1 MSGRGGEPSGTV
13 RRILVSGR
21 VQGVGFR
28 WSAMARAERLGVAG
42 WARNLP
48 DGRVEVHAQGEPA
61 AVEALVAWLRRGP
74 VGAAVSS
81 VQEEAAAAEPGLEDF
96 VIRG

>member
-1 MSGRGGEPSGTV
+1 MSRRGGEPSA
-13 RRILVSGR
+13 RHILVSGL

-28 WSAMARAERLGVAG
+28 WWAQATARRLGSAG

-61 AVEALVAWLRRGP
+61 AVAAMVAWLGRGP
-74 VGAAVSS
+74 AGAEVSL
-81 VQEEAAAAEPGLEDF
+81 VEEEPAAAEPGLEGF
-96 VIRG
+96 FIRR

>member
-1 MSGRGGEPSGTV
+1 MKGRGGEPPTA
-13 RRILVSGR
+13 RRVLVAGL

-28 WSAMARAERLGVAG
+28 YSTVRAAERLGVAG

-61 AVEALVAWLRRGP
+61 AVAALVDWLRLGP
-74 VGAAVSS
+74 PGADVSG
-81 VQEEAAAAEPGLEDF
+81 VYEEPATAEPGLEGF
-96 VIRG
+96 IVRR